1 MSLAPTYEAI
11 KREISKKTTLRK
23 KPYWFLDTGQECKDG
38 LLPSIK
44 RNSFWEV
51 GDVNYQDNKGVP
63 LCYVF
68 VWSILLC
75 YGSATTVWFLLVIL
89 LFLQT
94 VNSSSVC
101 VDIIFTLWNISIF
114 RCEPWL
120 FIRMIWDSPWNLI
133 VLVAD
138 GTIMCDAYSTPTF
151 DQWYVKYQSQSVLP
165 VLLCLPAS
173 FWKGWAVTEPVSLT
187 IAVASSGEAVSIG
200 TLLTNSY
207 RQLICGCCMFRA

>member
-1 MSLAPTYEAI
+1 MTLAPVYEAI
-11 KREISKKTTLRK
+11 KHVTSWKPSIRE
-23 KPYWFLDTGQECKDG
+23 KPAELLGTGHQCKDG

-51 GDVNYQDNKGVP
+51 GDVNYRDYEGVP

-94 VNSSSVC
+94 VNTLSVC

-120 FIRMIWDSPWNLI
+120 FIRMIWDSPWNLV
-133 VLVAD
+133 VLVVD
-138 GTIMCDAYSTPTF
+138 GTIMCDVYSAPTF

-173 FWKGWAVTEPVSLT
+173 FEKDGLWHNPCTWPL
-187 IAVASSGEAVSIG
+187 
-200 TLLTNSY
+200 
-207 RQLICGCCMFRA
+207 Q

>member
-1 MSLAPTYEAI
+1 LG
-11 KREISKKTTLRK
+11 
-23 KPYWFLDTGQECKDG
+23 TGQECKDG

-51 GDVNYQDNKGVP
+51 GDVNYRDNEGVP

-75 YGSATTVWFLLVIL
+75 YGSATTVWFLVVIL
-89 LFLQT
+89 LFWQT
-94 VNSSSVC
+94 VNTSSVC

-151 DQWYVKYQSQSVLP
+151 EQWYVKYQSQSVLP

-173 FWKGWAVTEPVSLT
+173 FGKGWAVTEPVSLT
-187 IAVASSGEAVSIG
+187 IAVASSGEAVSID

-207 RQLICGCCMFRA
+207 RQLKCGCCMFWA